1 MTKMLWGTA
10 LAASIFAA
18 GAHASVD
25 AAIGGMAPVEA
36 RMATAGNG
44 PLPVLE
50 ERQDSNLN
58 LNPSNSTS
66 TNPTTGMNMQQW
78 NTETLKACQDAL
90 AQLSTATNPSG
101 TAVCYNLPTLDTKTG
116 AFMADLRL
124 FQISQPN
131 GDFTGI
137 PAERIQVGLQYRG
150 ASVSPLQSNN
160 QARSIEETPD
170 LVGRA
175 NGVQPLQTYMF
186 VGQIDQAAMAQP
198 MTMGVLEA
206 LVLPQVTLSATN
218 VGGAS
223 VNTNVSSNEAVFV
236 NGVFSREVIM
246 SDIAHAQL
254 AVNDMVAGLA
264 NGTVAFIL
272 PGVEVLIF
280 PVGLIITGTWMLVGF
295 AIYGFGTFERIN
307 HRHTFRTRKMR
318 EGKGGLATF

>member
-10 LAASIFAA
+10 LATSILAA
-18 GAHASVD
+18 GARASVD
-25 AAIGGMAPVEA
+25 AAMGGMAPVEA
-36 RMATAGNG
+36 RMASAGV

-58 LNPSNSTS
+58 LNPSNQTA

-90 AQLSTATNPSG
+90 APLTTATNPSG

-131 GDFTGI
+131 GEFTGI

-150 ASVSPLQSNN
+150 ASVSPLQSN
-160 QARSIEETPD
+160 QARSIDDTPD

-175 NGVQPLQTYMF
+175 NGGQPLQTYMF

-218 VGGAS
+218 AAGAS

-246 SDIAHAQL
+246 SDIARAQL

-272 PGVEVLIF
+272 PGVELLIF

-295 AIYGFGTFERIN
+295 AIYGLGTFERIN
-307 HRHTFRTRKMR
+307 HRHTFRTRKLR